1 MDDPTR
7 ASLPDSD
14 PAPPVPESIKPDD
27 TLPDA
32 DLSPL
37 PPEYQAVVRR
47 LQAEVDRAT
56 TALDRLQ
63 AENERLQRRVAEL
76 EHRPAVRP
84 DTTTLVLDDD
94 PGALRDQIS
103 AFIEAIDTYLDNG
116 ADGSPNMSSSP
127 DSP

>member
-27 TLPDA
+27 ALPDA

-47 LQAEVDRAT
+47 LRAEVDRAT

-63 AENERLQRRVAEL
+63 AENERLRRRVAEL

-94 PGALRDQIS
+94 PAGLRDRIS
-103 AFIEAIDTYLDNG
+103 AFIEAIDTYLENG
-116 ADGSPNMSSSP
+116 ADVSPSTSSSP
-127 DSP
+127 DSS